1 MNDQQIDIEEI
12 DLESETPSEAK
23 DVSKETKAVEPE
35 PESVSWADFL
45 VNTPPGAEAW
55 IKDLVKE
62 SPESEGVW
70 ELLRPGIRLHC
81 ISDICNG
88 HRLFASNS
96 RPQRMYESKRN
107 YLFLDYICRNC
118 RKTRKVYAVVARCQE
133 KSGMGRVCKI
143 GEWPTFGACAPGRV
157 VELLGSDYELF
168 QKGRCAEVQGL
179 GMGAYSYYCRV
190 IDNQKN
196 RLLDQLIDVS
206 HKLGLDEDKIQCMEE
221 AKDEPQFD
229 EVVNRIKDA
238 VPDVVMINGYN
249 PFQLLQTARSEG
261 DHHTDDD
268 AYLTGAADIRIV
280 LTALADRIGQAL
292 NQKSELQQTIGRL
305 SQKSNGQKPHR
316 HDTTDQE
323 TEDSTPN
330 DG

>member
-1 MNDQQIDIEEI
+1 MDDQHEEIKEI
-12 DLESETPSEAK
+12 DLEDGMPSEDE
-23 DVSKETKAVEPE
+23 DVNKETQAVEPE
-35 PESVSWADFL
+35 LVSWADFL
-45 VNTPPGAEAW
+45 VNTPPGTEAW
-55 IKDLVKE
+55 IKDLVKK
-62 SPESEGVW
+62 SSESEGVW
-70 ELLRPGIRLHC
+70 ELLRPGVRLHC
-81 ISDICNG
+81 TSDICNG

-107 YLFLDYICRNC
+107 YLFLDYVCRNC

-133 KSGMGRVCKI
+133 KSGLGRVCKI
-143 GEWPTFGACAPGRV
+143 GEWPAFGVCAPARV

-196 RLLDQLIDVS
+196 RLLDQLIEVS
-206 HKLGLDEDKIQCMEE
+206 HKLGLDDEKIQRMEE
-221 AKDEPQFD
+221 AKSESQFD
-229 EVVNRIKDA
+229 EVVTRVKDA

-249 PFQLLQTARSEG
+249 PLQLLQAARGEELNY
-261 DHHTDDD
+261 TDDG

-305 SQKSNGQKPHR
+305 AQKSNGQKSS
-316 HDTTDQE
+316 DDAGDQE
-323 TEDSTPN
+323 TEDHTPN
-330 DG
+330 EG

>member
-1 MNDQQIDIEEI
+1 MEDHHEEI
-12 DLESETPSEAK
+12 EIEDGTPSEAQ
-23 DVSKETKAVEPE
+23 DVSKESQAVDSEP
-35 PESVSWADFL
+35 VSWVDFL

-81 ISDICNG
+81 TSEICNG

-118 RKTRKVYAVVARCQE
+118 RKTRKVYAVVARCRE
-133 KSGMGRVCKI
+133 KSGIGRVCKI
-143 GEWPTFGACAPGRV
+143 GEWPAFGACAPGRV

-206 HKLGLDEDKIQCMEE
+206 HKLGLDEEKIQCMEN
-221 AKDEPQFD
+221 AKAESRFD
-229 EVVNRIKDA
+229 EVVNQVKDA
-238 VPDVVMINGYN
+238 VPDVVRINGYN
-249 PFQLLQTARSEG
+249 PLQLLQAARNEG
-261 DHHTDDD
+261 ENHTDDD
-268 AYLTGAADIRIV
+268 AFLTGAADIRIV

-305 SQKSNGQKPHR
+305 SQQPNGQKTS
-316 HDTTDQE
+316 DNSEGQ
-323 TEDSTPN
+323 
-330 DG
+330 